1 MLALACAKLSTFLYG
16 FTPVGRE
23 PQAHRFLSFSRS
35 LSPLPPS
42 VSTSALRQLHD
53 LVVVLLERGAVADGD
68 EGHAP
73 LAPAPAQQL
82 RAAYN
87 VGFLDH
93 AYALCAQDA
102 SLAATIITSRQ
113 FIHVAAAAYRGGA
126 VAAATP
132 RSLSPTT
139 MTGSPPT
146 SLLTAILRCCSG
158 DRRQLQER
166 SAASGPSH
174 LH

>member
-1 MLALACAKLSTFLYG
+1 MLALTCAKLSTFLYG
-16 FTPVGRE
+16 FTRVGRE

-42 VSTSALRQLHD
+42 VSTSALRQLHG

-73 LAPAPAQQL
+73 LALALAPAPAQQL

-87 VGFLDH
+87 VGFLDL

-102 SLAATIITSRQ
+102 SLAATIVPSCVHTIRLSGAWLGLGLG
-113 FIHVAAAAYRGGA
+113 FGLEVGVGAGLGLGLGLGLGG
-126 VAAATP
+126 
-132 RSLSPTT
+132 
-139 MTGSPPT
+139 
-146 SLLTAILRCCSG
+146 
-158 DRRQLQER
+158 
-166 SAASGPSH
+166 
-174 LH
+174 